1 MKWLLLFAFVAI
13 NVVGAFFVLVP
24 GLITYAEV
32 LPKGITCSLCTQ
44 PEVQKALI
52 AAATYG
58 RATILHQ
65 LTVSANWMFGLAV
78 FNTVAFSLAMFFHR
92 SNPAVKR
99 DAPQAA
105 RPLP

>member
-1 MKWLLLFAFVAI
+1 MKWLLLFAFVAM
-13 NVVGAFFVLVP
+13 NVVGAFFVLAP

-32 LPKGITCSLCTQ
+32 PPKGITCSLCTQ

-65 LTVSANWMFGLAV
+65 LTTSANWALGLAV

-92 SNPAVKR
+92 FNPTVKR
-99 DAPQAA
+99 RAPYLE
-105 RPLP
+105 R